1 MRGENMPK
9 RITLGFDEP
18 IPLMLKWKEEI
29 DRGKDKNGRQI

>member
-1 MRGENMPK
+1 MSEEH
-9 RITLGFDEP
+9 EP